1 MIKVGFV
8 DPFHRKIVHCKR
20 ELDGPCL
27 MSEESRCALAF
38 MVSKLGQVV
47 HHVLVDNSA
56 SFCESMEGT
65 VNASTHTPLVVCWC
79 GKILL
84 VLEVFWDL
92 AQLESHA
99 LWIFQQTLEVHHL
112 DIQCTKAGSRR

>member
-1 MIKVGFV
+1 MQQMVEVLSV
-8 DPFHRKIVHCKR
+8 DPFHRKIVHDEC
-20 ELDGPCL
+20 ELNRSCL

-99 LWIFQQTLEVHHL
+99 LWIFQQTLEAHHL
-112 DIQCTKAGSRR
+112 DV